1 MQSPVDQ
8 LPQSTRTN
16 LKEDTNAGAE
26 KNEKVDVNGSL
37 LLKLGSS
44 STPLHNTSR
53 DLQHTGS
60 PSSIAGTSENGV
72 ASSRHKMKIERI
84 ERYAEYAQAANQNI
98 SLSSD
103 IDERGKV
110 ICLYKSS

>member
-26 KNEKVDVNGSL
+26 RNGRVDVNVSL

-44 STPLHNTSR
+44 SSR

-72 ASSRHKMKIERI
+72 ASSRHEMKIERI

-98 SLSSD
+98 SLSPD